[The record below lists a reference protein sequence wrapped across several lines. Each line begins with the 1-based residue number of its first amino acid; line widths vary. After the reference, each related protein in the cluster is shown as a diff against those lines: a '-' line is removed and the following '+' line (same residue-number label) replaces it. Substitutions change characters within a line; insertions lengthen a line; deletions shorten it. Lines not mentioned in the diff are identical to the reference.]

1 DVALVHASAG
11 MRRVAALAYLL
22 VWTWRE
28 HRLASEQIG
37 KPPAREIVFLIDEI
51 ECHLHPQWQRR
62 IVPALLGVMQAL
74 TDQQVPVQVILAT
87 HSPLILAS
95 AEPAFDASRD
105 AVFSIALRDQKA
117 SIKQEIWA
125 KQGDVVNWLV
135 SDAFGLRQARS
146 VEAERAI
153 EAAEA

>member
-1 DVALVHASAG
+1 
-11 MRRVAALAYLL
+11 
-22 VWTWRE
+22 
-28 HRLASEQIG
+28 
-37 KPPAREIVFLIDEI
+37 DEI

-87 HSPLILAS
+87 HAPLILAS
-95 AEPAFDASRD
+95 AEPSFDEAQD
-105 AVFSIALRDQKA
+105 AVFSIALRGGQA
-117 SIKQEIWA
+117 TIEQETWA

-153 EAAEA
+153 EAAEAFMRDDVQALPEGLRSKEDIHQALVQALPGGDHFWPRWVVWLD